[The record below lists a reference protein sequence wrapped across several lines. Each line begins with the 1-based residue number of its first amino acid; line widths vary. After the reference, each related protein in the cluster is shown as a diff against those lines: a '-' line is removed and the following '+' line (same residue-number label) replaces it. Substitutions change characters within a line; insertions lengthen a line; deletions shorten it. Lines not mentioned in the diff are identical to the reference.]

1 MSMRLFAL
9 LTALVLLCS
18 GCGTAAPAGSVSG
31 AAPAVSS
38 APEASA
44 PDASTPEVPDSDDSA
59 PAAAPHVSK
68 PAPAPVEASPVP
80 DVSTPVE
87 VFAPADIS
95 IPAAEQDSAPPADEP
110 DVPAVNAP
118 RPPLPSA
125 YDYSAPVPESAPVST
140 DYFANAAFVGDSR
153 TEGFWL
159 YSGVRQGKLLCAT
172 GLTVFSVDSKIM
184 TGGSQT
190 VLDALCSGSFDKI
203 YLGFGLNE
211 LGYIDRDSFVE
222 TYRRLIGTIRRTHPN
237 AIIYI
242 QNLIPVNDSKA
253 RASGHKGH
261 VNCDRIRLYNE
272 LIAQL
277 AREEELPLLDLY
289 SAFAVDGQLP
299 AEASRDGVHPL
310 PTYYKK
316 QLDYLLTHTVTP
328 EQPIAPPVTEPPAE
342 PPAPEVLPET
352 EVTEL

>member
-18 GCGTAAPAGSVSG
+18 GCGTAAPALSVSDDRS
-31 AAPAVSS
+31 AEVS
-38 APEASA
+38 APGVSVPETPA
-44 PDASTPEVPDSDDSA
+44 PDKSA
-59 PAAAPHVSK
+59 PAANTHASKSDPAWVEAP
-68 PAPAPVEASPVP
+68 PAPDSSASL
-80 DVSTPVE
+80 E
-87 VFAPADIS
+87 VFAPVDS
-95 IPAAEQDSAPPADEP
+95 FVPPPEQEPDLPADEP
-110 DVPAVNAP
+110 DVPVVD
-118 RPPLPSA
+118 LPQPQIPST
-125 YDYSAPVPESAPVST
+125 YDYSAPVPENDPVGT
-140 DYFANAAFVGDSR
+140 DYFADAAFVGDSR

-159 YSGVRQGKLLCAT
+159 YSGVKQGKLLCAT

-222 TYRRLIGTIRRTHPN
+222 TYRQLIGTIRRTHPN

-242 QNLIPVNDSKA
+242 QNLIPVNDGKA

-272 LIAQL
+272 LIAQI

-310 PTYYKK
+310 PAYYKK
-316 QLDYLLTHTVTP
+316 QLDYLLTHTVAR
-328 EQPIAPPVTEPPAE
+328 EQPADPPVEPSADA
-342 PPAPEVLPET
+342 PAPEVFPET

>member
-18 GCGTAAPAGSVSG
+18 GCGTAAPAPSVSG
-31 AAPAVSS
+31 DRSV
-38 APEASA
+38 EVSA
-44 PDASTPEVPDSDDSA
+44 PDVSVPEAPAPDKSA
-59 PAAAPHVSK
+59 PAANTHASKSDPAWVEAP
-68 PAPAPVEASPVP
+68 PAPDSSASL
-80 DVSTPVE
+80 E
-87 VFAPADIS
+87 VFAPADS
-95 IPAAEQDSAPPADEP
+95 FVPPPEQEPDLPADEP
-110 DVPAVNAP
+110 DVPVVD
-118 RPPLPSA
+118 LPQPQIPST
-125 YDYSAPVPESAPVST
+125 YDYSAPVPENDPVGT
-140 DYFANAAFVGDSR
+140 DYFADAAFVGDSR

-159 YSGVRQGKLLCAT
+159 YSGVKQGKLLCAT

-222 TYRRLIGTIRRTHPN
+222 TYRQLIGTIRKTHPN

-242 QNLIPVNDSKA
+242 QNLIPVNDGKA

-272 LIAQL
+272 LIAQI

-310 PTYYKK
+310 PAYYKK
-316 QLDYLLTHTVTP
+316 QLDYLLTHTVAR
-328 EQPIAPPVTEPPAE
+328 EQPADPPAE
-342 PPAPEVLPET
+342 PPADAPAPEVSPET